1 MQDVIIQRHSE
12 SGFLAA
18 PREVRR
24 KPPASEQFNWISC
37 AYDVLPVL
45 PEQLELDLSLR
56 DGAILPDDRTVTL
69 LATENCAQL
78 LADGYGP
85 IYREEGEGIVVR
97 KGGGIL
103 RADSVHAGAR
113 GGHCVARG
121 GVFRPLGGA
130 LRAWHQH
137 GMYDFERKAGG
148 VDHISASDDHGHTVA
163 NLAATDNECGA
174 EFWR

>member
-78 LADGYGP
+78 LVAGYGP
-85 IYREEGEGIVVR
+85 YISGRRRRNCREEGR
-97 KGGGIL
+97 KDL

>member
-78 LADGYGP
+78 LVAGYGP
-85 IYREEGEGIVVR
+85 YIG
-97 KGGGIL
+97 K
-103 RADSVHAGAR
+103 
-113 GGHCVARG
+113 
-121 GVFRPLGGA
+121 
-130 LRAWHQH
+130 
-137 GMYDFERKAGG
+137 KAKEL
-148 VDHISASDDHGHTVA
+148 S
-163 NLAATDNECGA
+163 
-174 EFWR
+174 